1 LSSIGQ
7 ALNQL
12 VQVLPQIMVI
22 QVVLKLVMN
31 DLLHIVVEPVRTKE
45 QVTDEKIVE
54 LVRKYNTEYGGPAS
68 WADIVFDMAPEP
80 VKRMVDRWWNSEEGR
95 RIEQDVKQRL
105 ETLVAQGRLRRVDG
119 GYVV

>member
-12 VQVLPQIMVI
+12 VQVLPQIMVM

-31 DLLHIVVEPVRTKE
+31 DLLHIVVEPVKTEE

-54 LVRKYNTEYGGPAS
+54 LVRKYNVEYGGPAS